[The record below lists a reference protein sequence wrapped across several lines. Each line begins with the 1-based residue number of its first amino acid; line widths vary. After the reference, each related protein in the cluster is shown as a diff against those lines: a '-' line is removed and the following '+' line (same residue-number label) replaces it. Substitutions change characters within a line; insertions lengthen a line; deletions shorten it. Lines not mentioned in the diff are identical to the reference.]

1 MCYLKMKVSP
11 FNDMSWA
18 GPARGHSR
26 QQWPPQAGPRDS
38 GRSPL
43 CDRTQIQ
50 RPLHTEAHVL
60 ASFRFS
66 LRLVMSAHVL
76 GVSPGVREAQSHL
89 SWRATSPPAPSASTR
104 LEGNSGETSRS
115 GHEVR
120 GS

>member
-1 MCYLKMKVSP
+1 M
-11 FNDMSWA
+11 
-18 GPARGHSR
+18 GGHLCMTEL
-26 QQWPPQAGPRDS
+26 
-38 GRSPL
+38 RSNVHCTPK
-43 CDRTQIQ
+43 
-50 RPLHTEAHVL
+50 AHVL

-66 LRLVMSAHVL
+66 LQLVMSAHVL

-89 SWRATSPPAPSASTR
+89 SWRATSPPTPSASTR